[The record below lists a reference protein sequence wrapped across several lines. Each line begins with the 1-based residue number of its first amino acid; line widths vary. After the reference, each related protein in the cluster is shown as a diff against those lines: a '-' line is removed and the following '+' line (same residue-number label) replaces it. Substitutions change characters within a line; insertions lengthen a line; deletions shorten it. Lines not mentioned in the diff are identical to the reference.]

1 MFSRKARR
9 ASNRRRLSL
18 LLACLAIAGCASHSV
33 PLRDARQAYYAGDL
47 RRADELLVKAS
58 SKRSRD
64 ADVLKLDQAMLH
76 LAAGRPDEA
85 ERLLREVRDR
95 FDHLEQKDVREAT
108 LSLLTDDTRRAYA
121 GEDYEKVMIRSM
133 LALSNLMRD
142 GSDAEAYCLQVDQ
155 KQAEIIETGVPGE
168 EENPKLGYKRVAFGS
183 YLHGVLREASHLHY
197 DDAARSFGQV
207 AAWEPNFIGV
217 QSDLQRVSAGVH
229 SAPDHGVVYVFALV
243 GRGPYKEET
252 AAEATSNAL
261 LVADRILSAVG
272 DHTLPPTIAP
282 VKIPRV
288 VAPVNEVDGVYVA
301 VDERPFGVTQTV
313 TNVNDLAVDQC
324 QATMNHTIAR
334 AVVRRVVKKAT
345 VYTAKDQMKV
355 DNGLLNFAFDAAGV
369 VWEATE
375 SADTRCWGLLPAQIQ
390 VTRIELP
397 VGTHQLSL
405 GPARGGQPIGPAN
418 SAAVQVE
425 NGRNTYVLV
434 SYPTREMVGEILT
447 ATP

>member
-1 MFSRKARR
+1 
-9 ASNRRRLSL
+9 
-18 LLACLAIAGCASHSV
+18 
-33 PLRDARQAYYAGDL
+33 
-47 RRADELLVKAS
+47 
-58 SKRSRD
+58 
-64 ADVLKLDQAMLH
+64 
-76 LAAGRPDEA
+76 
-85 ERLLREVRDR
+85 
-95 FDHLEQKDVREAT
+95 
-108 LSLLTDDTRRAYA
+108 
-121 GEDYEKVMIRSM
+121 
-133 LALSNLMRD
+133 
-142 GSDAEAYCLQVDQ
+142 
-155 KQAEIIETGVPGE
+155 
-168 EENPKLGYKRVAFGS
+168 
-183 YLHGVLREASHLHY
+183 
-197 DDAARSFGQV
+197 
-207 AAWEPNFIGV
+207 
-217 QSDLQRVSAGVH
+217 
-229 SAPDHGVVYVFALV
+229 HGVVYVFALV